1 MNELDPASIE
11 VSQLKNLLQ
20 RFKSLDK
27 GKHKKRGSKKDR
39 LDEKD
44 DSEPI

>member
-1 MNELDPASIE
+1 MNQLDPASIE
-11 VSQLKNLLQ
+11 VPQLKQLLQ

-27 GKHKKRGSKKDR
+27 GRHKKRGSKKDQ

-44 DSEPI
+44 